1 MDGGPMDTLSRE
13 IRDEIVRGVILSV
26 LIKHELDWVAF
37 NTLRLQVLRGQG
49 YALRDSE
56 LRFHLA
62 YLSDSARAYVESK
75 PLRAGR
81 AEPEYAFVRATAK
94 AVDLRDGRIAGE
106 PGVAF

>member
-1 MDGGPMDTLSRE
+1 MDTLSRE
-13 IRDEIVRGVILSV
+13 IHDEIVRGVILSV
-26 LIKHELDWVAF
+26 LIKHELDWVGF

-49 YALRDSE
+49 YPLQEGE

-81 AEPEYAFVRATAK
+81 AEPEYSFVRATAK
-94 AVDLRDGRIAGE
+94 AVDLSDGRIAQD